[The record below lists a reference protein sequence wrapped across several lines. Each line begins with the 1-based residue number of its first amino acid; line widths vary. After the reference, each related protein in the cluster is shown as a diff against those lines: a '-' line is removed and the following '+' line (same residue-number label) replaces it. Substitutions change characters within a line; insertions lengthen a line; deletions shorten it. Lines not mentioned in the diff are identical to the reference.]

1 MPNRFTQV
9 PDSPAPPPGP
19 LESAVLPVADFFMLA
34 MFSKP
39 PSGTL
44 RTTWVTPS
52 TYWLTVGTCIGALVI
67 AGLLLSGVIGGITT
81 ISIVGV
87 VICLF
92 FAVGAGSVALIGGG
106 QRRSR

>member
-1 MPNRFTQV
+1 MANLFTKV
-9 PDSPAPPPGP
+9 PDAPVPPPGP
-19 LESAVLPVADFFMLA
+19 LGSAVLPVADLFMLA

-39 PSGTL
+39 SSGTL

-52 TYWLTVGTCIGALVI
+52 TYFMTIGSCIGAVVI

-87 VICLF
+87 VICLL
-92 FAVGAGSVALIGGG
+92 FAVGAGSVALVGGG

>member
-1 MPNRFTQV
+1 MPNLFTKV
-9 PDSPAPPPGP
+9 PDAPVPAPSP
-19 LESAVLPVADFFMLA
+19 LGSAVLPVADLFMVA

-39 PSGTL
+39 QSGTL

-52 TYWLTVGTCIGALVI
+52 TYWMTVGTCVGALVI
-67 AGLLLSGVIGGITT
+67 AGLLLSGVIGEITT

-87 VICLF
+87 VICLL
-92 FAVGAGSVALIGGG
+92 FAVGSGSVAVVGWG

>member
-1 MPNRFTQV
+1 MPNAFTRV
-9 PDSPAPPPGP
+9 PDAPVPPPGR
-19 LESAVLPVADFFMLA
+19 LASVVLPVADFFMLA

-52 TYWLTVGTCIGALVI
+52 TYWMTLATFVGAVVI
-67 AGLLLSGVIGGITT
+67 AALLLSGVVGSLTT
-81 ISIVGV
+81 ISVVGV

-92 FAVGAGSVALIGGG
+92 FAIGAGSVALVGGG
-106 QRRSR
+106 QRRSI

>member
-1 MPNRFTQV
+1 MANLFTKV
-9 PDSPAPPPGP
+9 PDAPVPPPGP
-19 LESAVLPVADFFMLA
+19 LGSAVLPVADLFMLA

-39 PSGTL
+39 SSGTL

-52 TYWLTVGTCIGALVI
+52 TYFMTIGSWLGAAVI

-87 VICLF
+87 VICLL
-92 FAVGAGSVALIGGG
+92 FAVGAGSVALVGGG

>member
-1 MPNRFTQV
+1 MPNLFTKV
-9 PDSPAPPPGP
+9 PDAPVPPPGS
-19 LESAVLPVADFFMLA
+19 LGSAVLPVADLFMLA

-52 TYWLTVGTCIGALVI
+52 TYFMTIGTSIGALVI
-67 AGLLLSGVIGGITT
+67 AGLLLSGVIGRITT

-87 VICLF
+87 VICLL
-92 FAVGAGSVALIGGG
+92 FAVGAGSVAFVGGG

>member
-1 MPNRFTQV
+1 MPNAFTRV
-9 PDSPAPPPGP
+9 PDSPVPPPDRFG
-19 LESAVLPVADFFMLA
+19 SAVIPVADAFMVA

-52 TYWLTVGTCIGALVI
+52 TYWMTLATFLGAVVI
-67 AGLLLSGVIGGITT
+67 AGLLLSGLVGAITT

-87 VICLF
+87 MICLL
-92 FAVGAGSVALIGGG
+92 FAIGAGSVAVVGGC
-106 QRRSR
+106 QRRSV